1 MRIPSVAR
9 PIPRDLLAWPT
20 TPMNSDNPLNQVPGS
35 NPFKQQ
41 PPVNPYAA
49 PMREEQQSMGYQ
61 PSYGMEPDYV
71 LASLGSRFLGSL
83 IDGMIVVLVAIPFV
97 FMFASDFMEDP
108 SEEKILLAIAIPA
121 LLVSCVQWY
130 LIATSGQSIAKKMLG
145 MKIVKLDGS
154 DPGFLHGVVLRAWVI
169 ALAGAI
175 PFIGNFV
182 GIADAVAIFGEER
195 RTLHDRIAGTRVI
208 SV

>member
-1 MRIPSVAR
+1 
-9 PIPRDLLAWPT
+9 
-20 TPMNSDNPLNQVPGS
+20 MNSDNPLNQVPGS
-35 NPFKQQ
+35 NPFQQQ
-41 PPVNPYAA
+41 PSVNPYAA
-49 PMREEQQSMGYQ
+49 PMSDRQQPSMGYE
-61 PSYGMEPDYV
+61 PSYGMEQDYV

-108 SEEKILLAIAIPA
+108 SEEKILFAILIPA

-154 DPGFLHGVVLRAWVI
+154 DPGFVHGVVLRVWVI

-182 GIADAVAIFGEER
+182 GLADACAIFGEER
-195 RTLHDRIAGTRVI
+195 RCLHDRIAGTRVI

>member
-1 MRIPSVAR
+1 
-9 PIPRDLLAWPT
+9 
-20 TPMNSDNPLNQVPGS
+20 MNNDNPLNQVPGS
-35 NPFKQQ
+35 NPFQQQ
-41 PPVNPYAA
+41 PSVNPYAA
-49 PMREEQQSMGYQ
+49 PMTDRQPSMGYE
-61 PSYGMEPDYV
+61 PSYSYGMEQDYV

-108 SEEKILLAIAIPA
+108 SEETILLAIMIPV

-154 DPGFLHGVVLRAWVI
+154 DPGFLHGVILRVWVI
-169 ALAGAI
+169 AAAGAI
-175 PFIGNFV
+175 PFLGNFV
-182 GIADAVAIFGEER
+182 GLADALAIFGEER
-195 RTLHDRIAGTRVI
+195 RCLHDRIAGTRVI